1 MTGCGRIGA
10 AGRFDHILIVPRQ
23 GARLAGSPG
32 GQLGGDAMNVGSGT
46 KAAGEGGAG
55 ARDRKVPSH
64 EVTYA
69 RLRDMILYGHLAPGQ
84 PVTIQGLIQDLGA
97 GMTPVREA
105 IRRLTAEGALLPQG
119 NRRVAVPPMT
129 LSMLEQVAFAR
140 LTIEPKLAELAAA
153 HVTPA
158 LIAGLEAADEEVNR
172 AIGTGN
178 IPAYLAANHAFHF
191 ALYEAS
197 DAPVLV
203 DLVRSLWL
211 RAGPSLRAV
220 IGRYGRSAMPD
231 RHSEALEA
239 MRRGDAAALAQAVE
253 RDIQQGVDHVR
264 QALSEV
270 PG

>member
-1 MTGCGRIGA
+1 MN
-10 AGRFDHILIVPRQ
+10 AGT
-23 GARLAGSPG
+23 
-32 GQLGGDAMNVGSGT
+32 GT
-46 KAAGEGGAG
+46 KARAEGGAEG
-55 ARDRKVPSH
+55 AGRDRKVPSH

-158 LIAGLEAADEEVNR
+158 LIAGLEAADEQVNR
-172 AIGTGN
+172 AIGSGN

-264 QALSEV
+264 QALSES